1 MGGSIVFA
9 LFLVVFALITV
20 LKMVRVVPQQYA
32 FVVERL
38 GKYHTTL
45 HAGMH
50 FVIPFV
56 DKIAYKHS
64 LKEIALDIEEQ
75 ICITR
80 DNVQVGVDGIL
91 YFQVM
96 DPMKASYGVANFV
109 PAIVQLAQT
118 TLRSEIGK
126 LELDRTLEERS
137 HINTSVVNA
146 VDQATDDW
154 GVKVKRYEIKTINP
168 PKDVQAAME
177 KQMRAER
184 EKRAVILTSEGERDA
199 KINYAEGSKQQTIK
213 NSEAEKQKKI
223 NEALGQAEAIQ
234 SIAQATADGLRKVAD
249 ALSQPNGKD
258 ALKLRVAEEYIKQFG
273 NLAKTNNTM
282 IIPANTGDLSGM
294 IATAMGVLDEVR
306 QPKIAANSN

>member
-306 QPKIAANSN
+306 QPKVAANSN